1 MTKIIGLTGGIG
13 SGKSTVAKYL
23 VSKNIPVYIAD
34 DEARKIMQS
43 KSVINAVVKVFGLEV
58 LGNDGLLDRKTL
70 ANIVFND
77 KEKLALLNGIVHPKV
92 KKHFES
98 WVEKNKTHPFVV
110 KEVAILFETQ
120 GHLQCDKTILV
131 TAPLNVKIERTMK
144 RDHVTKEEV
153 LLRIQNQ
160 LPDEEK
166 IKLADYVIQN
176 INLEETYNQ
185 IDELLKD
192 LFKM

>member
-23 VSKNIPVYIAD
+23 ISKEVPVYIAD
-34 DEARKIMQS
+34 DEARKLMQS
-43 KSVINAVVKVFGLEV
+43 KAVINAIVKVFGPEV
-58 LGNDGLLDRKTL
+58 LGNDGLLDRKAL

-92 KKHFES
+92 KKHFEA

-110 KEVAILFETQ
+110 KEVAILFETK

-131 TAPLNVKIERTMK
+131 TAPLDVRIERTMK
-144 RDHVTKEEV
+144 RDDVTKEEV
-153 LLRIQNQ
+153 LIRIQNQ

-166 IKLADYVIQN
+166 VKLADYVIQN
-176 INLEETYNQ
+176 INLEDTYNQ

-192 LFKM
+192 LYKM

>member
-23 VSKNIPVYIAD
+23 ISKEIPVYIAD
-34 DEARKIMQS
+34 DEARKLMQS
-43 KSVINAVVKVFGLEV
+43 KAVINAIVKVFGPEV
-58 LGNDGLLDRKTL
+58 LGNDGLLDRKAL

-92 KKHFES
+92 KKHFEA

-110 KEVAILFETQ
+110 KEVAILFETK

-131 TAPLNVKIERTMK
+131 TAPLDVRIERTMK
-144 RDHVTKEEV
+144 RDDVTKEEV
-153 LLRIQNQ
+153 LIRIQNQ

-166 IKLADYVIQN
+166 VKLADYVIQN
-176 INLEETYNQ
+176 INLEDTYNQ

-192 LFKM
+192 LYKM

>member
-43 KSVINAVVKVFGLEV
+43 KSVINAVVKVFGSEV

-70 ANIVFND
+70 ANIVFNN
-77 KEKLALLNGIVHPKV
+77 KEKLTILNGIVHPKV
-92 KKHFES
+92 KKHFEV
-98 WVEKNKTHPFVV
+98 WVNKNDKRPFVV
-110 KEVAILFETQ
+110 KEVAILFETN

-131 TAPLNVKIERTMK
+131 TAPLDLRIERTMK
-144 RDHVTKEEV
+144 RDHVTKDEV

-166 IKLADYVIQN
+166 IKLADYVIHN
-176 INLEETYNQ
+176 IKLEDTYNQ
-185 IDELLKD
+185 IDELLKV
-192 LFKM
+192 LYKM

>member
-23 VSKNIPVYIAD
+23 ISKEIPVYIAD
-34 DEARKIMQS
+34 DEARKLMQS
-43 KSVINAVVKVFGLEV
+43 KAVINAIVKVFGPEV
-58 LGNDGLLDRKTL
+58 LGNDGLLDRKAL

-92 KKHFES
+92 KKHFEA

-131 TAPLNVKIERTMK
+131 TAPLDVRIERTMK

-166 IKLADYVIQN
+166 VKLADYVIQN
-176 INLEETYNQ
+176 INLEDTYNQ

-192 LFKM
+192 LYKM

>member
-23 VSKNIPVYIAD
+23 ISKEVPVYIAD
-34 DEARKIMQS
+34 DEARKLMQS
-43 KSVINAVVKVFGLEV
+43 KAVINAIVKVFGPEV
-58 LGNDGLLDRKTL
+58 LGNDGLLDRKAL

-92 KKHFES
+92 KKHFEA

-131 TAPLNVKIERTMK
+131 TAPLDVRIERTMK

-166 IKLADYVIQN
+166 VKLADYIIQN
-176 INLEETYNQ
+176 INLEDTYNQ

-192 LFKM
+192 LYKM

>member
-23 VSKNIPVYIAD
+23 ISKEVPVYIAD
-34 DEARKIMQS
+34 DEARKLMQS
-43 KSVINAVVKVFGLEV
+43 KAVINAIVKVFGPEV
-58 LGNDGLLDRKTL
+58 LGNDGLLDRKAL

-92 KKHFES
+92 KKHFEA

-131 TAPLNVKIERTMK
+131 TAPLDVRIERTMK
-144 RDHVTKEEV
+144 RDDVTKEEV

-166 IKLADYVIQN
+166 VKLADYVIQN
-176 INLEETYNQ
+176 INLEDTYNQ

-192 LFKM
+192 LYKM

>member
-23 VSKNIPVYIAD
+23 ISKEIPVYIAD
-34 DEARKIMQS
+34 DEARKLMQS
-43 KSVINAVVKVFGLEV
+43 KAVINAIVKVFGPEV
-58 LGNDGLLDRKTL
+58 LGNDGLLDRKAL

-92 KKHFES
+92 KKHFEA

-131 TAPLNVKIERTMK
+131 TAPLDVRIERTMK
-144 RDHVTKEEV
+144 RDDVTKEEV
-153 LLRIQNQ
+153 LIRIQNQ

-166 IKLADYVIQN
+166 VKLADYVIQN
-176 INLEETYNQ
+176 INLEDTYNQ

-192 LFKM
+192 LYKM

>member
-23 VSKNIPVYIAD
+23 ISKEIPVYIAD
-34 DEARKIMQS
+34 DEARKLMQS
-43 KSVINAVVKVFGLEV
+43 KAVINAIVKVFGPQV
-58 LGNDGLLDRKTL
+58 LGNDGLLDRKAL

-92 KKHFES
+92 KKHFEA

-131 TAPLNVKIERTMK
+131 TAPLDVRIERTMK
-144 RDHVTKEEV
+144 RDDVTKEEV
-153 LLRIQNQ
+153 LIRIQNQ

-166 IKLADYVIQN
+166 VKLADYVIQN
-176 INLEETYNQ
+176 INLEDTYNQ

-192 LFKM
+192 LYKM

>member
-23 VSKNIPVYIAD
+23 ISKEIPVYIAD
-34 DEARKIMQS
+34 DEARKLMQS
-43 KSVINAVVKVFGLEV
+43 KAVINAIVKVFGPEV
-58 LGNDGLLDRKTL
+58 LGNDGLLDRKAL

-92 KKHFES
+92 KKHFEA

-131 TAPLNVKIERTMK
+131 TAPLDVRIERTMK

-153 LLRIQNQ
+153 LIRIQNQ

-166 IKLADYVIQN
+166 VKLADYVIQN
-176 INLEETYNQ
+176 INLEDTYNQ

-192 LFKM
+192 LYKM

>member
-23 VSKNIPVYIAD
+23 ISKEVPVYIAD
-34 DEARKIMQS
+34 DEARKLMQS
-43 KSVINAVVKVFGLEV
+43 KAVINAIVKVFGPEV
-58 LGNDGLLDRKTL
+58 LGNDGLLDRKAL

-92 KKHFES
+92 KKHFEA

-131 TAPLNVKIERTMK
+131 TAPLDVRIERTMK

-166 IKLADYVIQN
+166 VKLADYVIQN
-176 INLEETYNQ
+176 INLEDTYNQ

-192 LFKM
+192 LYKM

>member
-23 VSKNIPVYIAD
+23 ISKEVPVYIAD
-34 DEARKIMQS
+34 DEARKLMQS
-43 KSVINAVVKVFGLEV
+43 KAVINAIVKVFGPEV
-58 LGNDGLLDRKTL
+58 LGNDGLLDRKVL

-92 KKHFES
+92 KKHFEA

-131 TAPLNVKIERTMK
+131 TAPLDVRIERTMK
-144 RDHVTKEEV
+144 RDDVTKEEV
-153 LLRIQNQ
+153 LIRIQNQ

-166 IKLADYVIQN
+166 VKLADYVIQN
-176 INLEETYNQ
+176 INLEDTYNQ

-192 LFKM
+192 LYKM

>member
-34 DEARKIMQS
+34 DEARKLMQS
-43 KSVINAVVKVFGLEV
+43 KAVINAIVKVFGPEV
-58 LGNDGLLDRKTL
+58 LGNDGLLDRKAL

-92 KKHFES
+92 KKHFEA

-131 TAPLNVKIERTMK
+131 TAPLDVRIERTMK
-144 RDHVTKEEV
+144 RDDVTKEEV
-153 LLRIQNQ
+153 LIRIQNQ

-166 IKLADYVIQN
+166 VKLADYVIQN
-176 INLEETYNQ
+176 INLEDTYNQ

-192 LFKM
+192 LYKM

>member
-23 VSKNIPVYIAD
+23 ISKEVPVYIAD
-34 DEARKIMQS
+34 DEARKLMQS
-43 KSVINAVVKVFGLEV
+43 KAVINAIVKVFGPEV
-58 LGNDGLLDRKTL
+58 LGNDGLLDRKAL

-92 KKHFES
+92 KKHFEA

-131 TAPLNVKIERTMK
+131 TAPLDVRIERTMK

-153 LLRIQNQ
+153 LIRIQNQ

-166 IKLADYVIQN
+166 VKLADYIIQN
-176 INLEETYNQ
+176 INLEDTYNQ

-192 LFKM
+192 LYKM

>member
-23 VSKNIPVYIAD
+23 ISKEVPVYIAD
-34 DEARKIMQS
+34 DEARKLMQS
-43 KSVINAVVKVFGLEV
+43 KAVINAIVKVFGPEV
-58 LGNDGLLDRKTL
+58 LGNDGLLDRKAL

-92 KKHFES
+92 KKHFEA

-131 TAPLNVKIERTMK
+131 TAPLDVRIERTMK
-144 RDHVTKEEV
+144 RDDVTKEEV
-153 LLRIQNQ
+153 LIRIQNQ

-166 IKLADYVIQN
+166 VKLADYVIQN
-176 INLEETYNQ
+176 INLEDTYNQ

-192 LFKM
+192 LYKM

>member
-23 VSKNIPVYIAD
+23 ISKEVPVYIAD
-34 DEARKIMQS
+34 DEARKLMQS
-43 KSVINAVVKVFGLEV
+43 KAVINAIVKVFGPEV
-58 LGNDGLLDRKTL
+58 LGNDGLLDRKAL

-92 KKHFES
+92 KKHFEA

-131 TAPLNVKIERTMK
+131 TAPLDVRIERTMK

-153 LLRIQNQ
+153 LIRIQNQ

-166 IKLADYVIQN
+166 VKLADYVIQN
-176 INLEETYNQ
+176 INLEDTYNQ

-192 LFKM
+192 LYKM

>member
-23 VSKNIPVYIAD
+23 ISKEVPVYIAD
-34 DEARKIMQS
+34 DEARKLMQS
-43 KSVINAVVKVFGLEV
+43 KAVINAIVKVFGPEV
-58 LGNDGLLDRKTL
+58 LGNDGLLDRKAL

-92 KKHFES
+92 KKHFEA

-110 KEVAILFETQ
+110 KEVAILFETK

-131 TAPLNVKIERTMK
+131 TAPLDVRIERTMK

-166 IKLADYVIQN
+166 VKLADYVIQN
-176 INLEETYNQ
+176 INLEDTYNQ

-192 LFKM
+192 LYKM

>member
-23 VSKNIPVYIAD
+23 ISKEVPVYIAD
-34 DEARKIMQS
+34 DEARKLMQS
-43 KSVINAVVKVFGLEV
+43 KAVINAIVKVFGPEV
-58 LGNDGLLDRKTL
+58 LGNDGLLDRKAL

-92 KKHFES
+92 KKHFEA

-131 TAPLNVKIERTMK
+131 TAPLDVRIERTMK
-144 RDHVTKEEV
+144 RDDVTKEEV
-153 LLRIQNQ
+153 LIRIQNQ

-166 IKLADYVIQN
+166 VKLADYIIQN
-176 INLEETYNQ
+176 INLEDTYNQ

-192 LFKM
+192 LYKM

>member
-23 VSKNIPVYIAD
+23 ISKEVPVYIAD
-34 DEARKIMQS
+34 DEARKLMQS
-43 KSVINAVVKVFGLEV
+43 KAVLNAIVKVFGPEV
-58 LGNDGLLDRKTL
+58 LGNDGLLDRKAL

-92 KKHFES
+92 KKHFEA

-131 TAPLNVKIERTMK
+131 TAPLDVRIERTMK
-144 RDHVTKEEV
+144 RDDVTKEEV
-153 LLRIQNQ
+153 LIRIQNQ

-166 IKLADYVIQN
+166 VKLADYVIQN
-176 INLEETYNQ
+176 INLEDTYNQ

-192 LFKM
+192 LYKM